1 MTTPWQPPSQP
12 PPRPAW
18 PAPGALPWPSA
29 QRGDA
34 LRERLLERRIVL
46 VHGHLDHERATE
58 TAAMLLT
65 LDAESAEPV
74 DLRLDSPDG
83 ELGAALLLTDTIDL
97 MRAPVHLVCTGEVA
111 GPPVVLLTAADRRE
125 ATPLARFVL
134 REPRLEV
141 AGTADQVAVLAQQ
154 QAAMLGHVCTRLA
167 ELTGRT
173 VDGICHDMRPPG
185 RFLSAEDAVAYR
197 LTERVTAPARAKSSP
212 G

>member
-1 MTTPWQPPSQP
+1 MTTPWQPPAQP
-12 PPRPAW
+12 PPQPVW
-18 PAPGALPWPSA
+18 PAPGAQPWPPA

-46 VHGHLDHERATE
+46 VHGHLNHDRATE

-65 LDAESAEPV
+65 LDADSAEPV

-111 GPPVVLLTAADRRE
+111 GPPLVVLTAADRRE
-125 ATPLARFVL
+125 TTPHARFVL

-154 QAAMLGHVCTRLA
+154 QADMLGQVCARLA
-167 ELTGRT
+167 ALTGRT
-173 VDGICHDMRPPG
+173 VEQIRADMRPPG
-185 RFLSAEDAVAYR
+185 RFLSAEDAVAYG
-197 LTERVTAPARAKSSP
+197 LAERVTAAARAKRP
-212 G
+212 QG